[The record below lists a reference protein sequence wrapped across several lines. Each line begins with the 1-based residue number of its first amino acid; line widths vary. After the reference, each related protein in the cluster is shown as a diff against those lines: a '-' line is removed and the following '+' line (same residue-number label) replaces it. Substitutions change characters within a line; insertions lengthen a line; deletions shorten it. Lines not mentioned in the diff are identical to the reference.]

1 MICKLFRIDDS
12 NVKVD
17 MSEKDEHFLDQT
29 PRSRSL
35 SMSSLKRWTSKS
47 SLISTYGY
55 VKEKVSVRLDPIC
68 IKIVDT
74 KFEKTF
80 R

>member
-17 MSEKDEHFLDQT
+17 MSDKDEHFLDQP

-55 VKEKVSVRLDPIC
+55 VKEKVSVRLDSIR

-74 KFEKTF
+74 
-80 R
+80 

>member
-1 MICKLFRIDDS
+1 MFCKLFRIDDS

-17 MSEKDEHFLDQT
+17 MSEKDEHFLDQA

-55 VKEKVSVRLDPIC
+55 VKEKVSVRLNPIR

-74 KFEKTF
+74 
-80 R
+80 